1 MLNIRQADKTGAAC
15 YLESSHDINIIIYGK
30 MGFELKKQ
38 IYLQREK
45 EPLKMDVMVRYP
57 QNANKQKI

>member
-1 MLNIRQADKTGAAC
+1 MQADKIGAAC

-45 EPLKMDVMVRYP
+45 DPLKMDVMVRYP
-57 QNANKQKI
+57 KETTDKKN